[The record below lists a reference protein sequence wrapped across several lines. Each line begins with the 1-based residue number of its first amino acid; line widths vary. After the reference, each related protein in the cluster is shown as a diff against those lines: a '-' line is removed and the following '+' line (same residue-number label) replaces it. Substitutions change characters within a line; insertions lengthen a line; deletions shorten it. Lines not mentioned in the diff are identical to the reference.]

1 LVLAVRLKITQIRS
15 YIGRPEKQRKIL
27 KGIGLGKMHKTVYL
41 QDTPEIRGM
50 VKKVEHLV
58 AVEEVAEV
66 KQS

>member
-58 AVEEVAEV
+58 AVEEVAEG

>member
-1 LVLAVRLKITQIRS
+1 MVLAVRLKITQIRS